1 MTATSCDLKSPKI
14 SAKPRAVSVNGVTIP
29 REDIARETQNHAA
42 PTPIEAWKQ
51 AARALVVRELLMQEA
66 KRLGVVA
73 EPVKDGEGRRETDDE
88 AAMRALMEREV
99 VTPVADEAACR
110 RYYDNNLAKFRSA
123 DLFEARHI
131 LLPVDPKDK
140 AGRSVTLE
148 MARAALA
155 ELKQSPERFSDM
167 AAAISACP
175 SGKTGGSLGQIGP
188 GQTVPEFEKA
198 LASLAVGS
206 LAPEPVE
213 TRYGF
218 HIVWLDRRIKGREL
232 PFEMVEERIAGWLNE
247 KVRRVAVQQYLTIL
261 SERASIE
268 GIEMH
273 TTSPAQAN

>member
-1 MTATSCDLKSPKI
+1 MTATSCDLKSPKLDVR
-14 SAKPRAVSVNGVTIP
+14 PRAVRVNGITIP

-73 EPVKDGEGRRETDDE
+73 EPVKDSEGRRETDDE

-99 VTPVADEAACR
+99 VTPVADVAACR

-123 DLFEARHI
+123 DLFEVRHI
-131 LLPVDPKDK
+131 LLPVGPEDK
-140 AGRSVTLE
+140 TV
-148 MARAALA
+148 RATTRELALSA
-155 ELKQSPERFSDM
+155 ISELQQAPERFASM

-198 LASLAVGS
+198 LVTLPVGAV
-206 LAPEPVE
+206 APEPVE

-218 HIVWLDRRIKGREL
+218 HIVWLERRILGRDL
-232 PFEMVEERIAGWLNE
+232 PFEMVHERIAGWLNE
-247 KVRRVAVQQYLTIL
+247 KVHRVAVQQYLSIL
-261 SERASIE
+261 SEQATIE
-268 GIEMH
+268 GIEMIPAP
-273 TTSPAQAN
+273 SPQSH

>member
-29 REDIARETQNHAA
+29 RDDIARETQNHAA
-42 PTPIEAWKQ
+42 KTPIDAWKQ
-51 AARALVVRELLMQEA
+51 AARALVVRELLIQEA

-73 EPVKDGEGRRETDDE
+73 EPVKDNEGRRETDDE

-99 VTPVADEAACR
+99 VTPVADKAACR
-110 RYYDNNLAKFRSA
+110 RYYENNRAKFRSP

-140 AGRSVTLE
+140 VGRTVTLE

-218 HIVWLDRRIKGREL
+218 HIVWLDRRIDGRDL
-232 PFEMVEERIAGWLNE
+232 PFEMVEDRIAGWLNE

-273 TTSPAQAN
+273 TASSAQAN